1 MDVFFGGGGQR
12 FAFPAPLRHAEDAL
26 RRVPQKFPDDG
37 IRVRRAFQLPRFPA
51 LALFYG
57 ENRGVIGIAAF
68 HAQKIPFCVADAVTQ
83 RAEPVGIRVIKGD
96 GADSGDALPQIDP
109 KPRPG
114 AALPGGNGHGAAAVP
129 PADDQLGVAVA
140 ALKRPADILGAING
154 GRVDL
159 DDLVT
164 DLQSGGSGLG
174 AQNVVKGSN
183 RDRIVAEL
191 QTHDLPHGDQQ
202 FCCPGV
208 YRKQRHRDSKNRQK
222 FPDSFHFFS
231 PPHVRA
237 CLVNMTRAE
246 KHNRCKC
253 RKIRNRM
260 GTLAFFVLILILY
273 LGTSE

>member
-1 MDVFFGGGGQR
+1 MGHSAYQLTVLNDGTSRHALHNAPRGFQQRFVRHFQQQISPVCPVFWINFQNFHRILPWRIAADCGQNGSFAGVDVFFGGGGQR

-109 KPRPG
+109 KPRPEI
-114 AALPGGNGHGAAAVP
+114 ALPGGNGHGAAAVP

-154 GRVDL
+154 GRPSAAL
-159 DDLVT
+159 L
-164 DLQSGGSGLG
+164 
-174 AQNVVKGSN
+174 
-183 RDRIVAEL
+183 
-191 QTHDLPHGDQQ
+191 
-202 FCCPGV
+202 
-208 YRKQRHRDSKNRQK
+208 
-222 FPDSFHFFS
+222 
-231 PPHVRA
+231 
-237 CLVNMTRAE
+237 
-246 KHNRCKC
+246 
-253 RKIRNRM
+253 
-260 GTLAFFVLILILY
+260 
-273 LGTSE
+273 